1 MKLFI
6 KRNTSLDKSCFTVY
20 DELGNEKY
28 KASFTG
34 SKSVSKLIV
43 SDSSD
48 KAVLK
53 IRKIPIVGTHTF
65 AFKAGK
71 HHITFVMIISSNRIL
86 GYYYGNNW
94 HINGEIA
101 KGNFSIIDVDNSVI
115 ATLKKHTDYIELNI
129 TDDSDELYC
138 VATSIC
144 TNLINT
150 VDKLAIQAV

>member
-6 KRNTSLDKSCFTVY
+6 KRNISPDKSCFTVF
-20 DELGNEKY
+20 DEYGNEKY
-28 KASFTG
+28 NATFTG

-43 SDSSD
+43 SDNAD
-48 KAVLK
+48 KTVLK

-65 AFKAGK
+65 AFKLGK
-71 HHITFVMIISSNRIL
+71 HHITFVMIISPNGIL

-101 KGNFSIIDVDNSVI
+101 KGNFSIIDVDNTVI
-115 ATLKKHTDYIELNI
+115 ATQSKHTRYIELNI

-150 VDKLAIQAV
+150 VDKFAMQAV

>member
-6 KRNTSLDKSCFTVY
+6 KRNISPDKSCFTVF
-20 DELGNEKY
+20 DEYGNEKY
-28 KASFTG
+28 NATFTG

-43 SDSSD
+43 SDNAD
-48 KAVLK
+48 KTVLK

-65 AFKAGK
+65 AFKSGK
-71 HHITFVMIISSNRIL
+71 HHITFVMIISPNGIL

-101 KGNFSIIDVDNSVI
+101 NGNFSIIDVDNSVI
-115 ATLKKHTDYIELNI
+115 ATLRKNTDYSELNI
-129 TDDSDELYC
+129 TDDCDELYC

-150 VDKLAIQAV
+150 VDKFAMQAV

>member
-6 KRNTSLDKSCFTVY
+6 KRNISPDKSCFTVF
-20 DELGNEKY
+20 DEYGNEKY
-28 KASFTG
+28 NATFTG

-43 SDSSD
+43 SDIAD
-48 KAVLK
+48 KTVLK

-65 AFKAGK
+65 AFKSGK

-101 KGNFSIIDVDNSVI
+101 KGNFSIIDVDNTVI
-115 ATLKKHTDYIELNI
+115 ATQSKHTRYIELNI

-150 VDKLAIQAV
+150 VDKFAIQAV

>member
-6 KRNTSLDKSCFTVY
+6 KRNTSPDKSCITVY
-20 DELGNEKY
+20 DEFGNEKY

-43 SDSSD
+43 SDSAD
-48 KAVLK
+48 KAVMK

-115 ATLKKHTDYIELNI
+115 ATLKNNPDYIEI
-129 TDDSDELYC
+129 PTYDENYLCKYY
-138 VATSIC
+138 SY
-144 TNLINT
+144 NT
-150 VDKLAIQAV
+150 QKWYVDAAFKTEWIPS

>member
-6 KRNTSLDKSCFTVY
+6 KRNTSPDKSCFTVF
-20 DELGNEKY
+20 DEYGNEKY
-28 KASFTG
+28 NVSFTG
-34 SKSVSKLIV
+34 SKAVSKLIV
-43 SDSSD
+43 LDNSDNF
-48 KAVLK
+48 VLK
-53 IRKIPIVGTHTF
+53 IRKIPIVGAHTF

-71 HHITFVMIISSNRIL
+71 HHITFVMIISSKGIR

-101 KGNFSIIDVDNSVI
+101 TGNFSIIDVDNSVI
-115 ATLKKHTDYIELNI
+115 ALQSKHTDYLELDI

-150 VDKLAIQAV
+150 VDKLVIQAV

>member
-6 KRNTSLDKSCFTVY
+6 KRNISPDKSCFTVF
-20 DELGNEKY
+20 DEYGNEKY
-28 KASFTG
+28 NATFTG

-43 SDSSD
+43 SENAD
-48 KAVLK
+48 KTVLK

-65 AFKAGK
+65 AFKSGK
-71 HHITFVMIISSNRIL
+71 HHITFVMIISPNGIL

-101 KGNFSIIDVDNSVI
+101 KGNFSIIDVDNTVI
-115 ATLKKHTDYIELNI
+115 ATQSKHTRYIELNI

-150 VDKLAIQAV
+150 VDKFAMQAV

>member
-6 KRNTSLDKSCFTVY
+6 KRNTFPDKSCFTIF
-20 DELGNEKY
+20 DEYGNEKY
-28 KASFTG
+28 NASFTG

-43 SDSSD
+43 SDKAD

-65 AFKAGK
+65 ALKAGK
-71 HHITFVMIISSNRIL
+71 HHITFVMIISSNGII

-94 HINGEIA
+94 HINGEIT
-101 KGNFSIIDVDNSVI
+101 KGNFSIIDVDNSLI
-115 ATLKKHTDYIELNI
+115 ASQSKHADYIELNI
-129 TDDSDELYC
+129 ADDSDELYC

-150 VDKLAIQAV
+150 VDKLAMQAV

>member
-6 KRNTSLDKSCFTVY
+6 KRNTSPDKSCFTIF
-20 DELGNEKY
+20 DEHGNEKY
-28 KASFTG
+28 NASFTG

-43 SDSSD
+43 SDNTD

-53 IRKIPIVGTHTF
+53 IRKIPIVGTHSF
-65 AFKAGK
+65 AFKVGK
-71 HHITFVMIISSNRIL
+71 HHIKFVMIISSNRIL
-86 GYYYGNNW
+86 GYFYGNNW

-101 KGNFSIIDVDNSVI
+101 KGNFSIIDVDNTVI
-115 ATLKKHTDYIELNI
+115 ASQSKHTDYIELNI
-129 TDDSDELYC
+129 ADDSDELYC
-138 VATSIC
+138 LATSIC

>member
-1 MKLFI
+1 M
-6 KRNTSLDKSCFTVY
+6 
-20 DELGNEKY
+20 
-28 KASFTG
+28 
-34 SKSVSKLIV
+34 
-43 SDSSD
+43 
-48 KAVLK
+48 K

-65 AFKAGK
+65 TFKAGK
-71 HHITFVMIISSNRIL
+71 HHITFVMIISSNKIL

-101 KGNFSIIDVDNSVI
+101 KSNFSIIDVDNSVL
-115 ATLKKHTDYIELNI
+115 ATLKKHPDYIELNI

-150 VDKLAIQAV
+150 VDKLAMQAV

>member
-6 KRNTSLDKSCFTVY
+6 KRNISPDKSCFTVF
-20 DELGNEKY
+20 DEYGNEKY
-28 KASFTG
+28 NATFTG

-43 SDSSD
+43 SDNAD
-48 KAVLK
+48 KTVLK

-65 AFKAGK
+65 AFKSGK
-71 HHITFVMIISSNRIL
+71 HHITFVMIISPNGIL

-101 KGNFSIIDVDNSVI
+101 NGNFSIIDVDNSVI
-115 ATLKKHTDYIELNI
+115 ATLRKHTDYSEINI
-129 TDDSDELYC
+129 TDDCDELYI

-150 VDKLAIQAV
+150 VDKFAMQAV

>member
-6 KRNTSLDKSCFTVY
+6 KRNISPDKSCFTVF
-20 DELGNEKY
+20 DEYGNEKY
-28 KASFTG
+28 NATFTG

-43 SDSSD
+43 SDNAD
-48 KAVLK
+48 KTVLK

-65 AFKAGK
+65 AFKSGK

-101 KGNFSIIDVDNSVI
+101 KGNFSIIDVDNTVI
-115 ATLKKHTDYIELNI
+115 ATQSKHTRYIELNI

-150 VDKLAIQAV
+150 VDKFAMQAV

>member
-6 KRNTSLDKSCFTVY
+6 KRNTSPDKSCFTVF
-20 DELGNEKY
+20 DEYGNEKFN
-28 KASFTG
+28 ATFTG

-43 SDSSD
+43 SDNAD
-48 KAVLK
+48 KTVLK

-65 AFKAGK
+65 AFKSGK
-71 HHITFVMIISSNRIL
+71 HHITFVMIISPNGIL

-101 KGNFSIIDVDNSVI
+101 KGNFSIIDVDNTVI
-115 ATLKKHTDYIELNI
+115 ATQSKHTRYIELNI

-150 VDKLAIQAV
+150 VDKFAIQAV

>member
-6 KRNTSLDKSCFTVY
+6 KRNTSPDKSCFTIF
-20 DELGNEKY
+20 DEHGNEKY
-28 KASFTG
+28 NASFTG

-43 SDSSD
+43 SDNAE

-101 KGNFSIIDVDNSVI
+101 KGFVKLCKICGGCGNDNTEYVK
-115 ATLKKHTDYIELNI
+115 A
-129 TDDSDELYC
+129 
-138 VATSIC
+138 
-144 TNLINT
+144 
-150 VDKLAIQAV
+150 AVQMDRKQKMES

>member
-6 KRNTSLDKSCFTVY
+6 KRNTSPDKSCFTIF
-20 DELGNEKY
+20 DEHGNEKY
-28 KASFTG
+28 NASFTG

-43 SDSSD
+43 SDNTD

-71 HHITFVMIISSNRIL
+71 QHITFVMIISSNQIL

-101 KGNFSIIDVDNSVI
+101 MGNFSIINVDNSVI
-115 ATLKKHTDYIELNI
+115 ATLRKHTDYSELNI

-138 VATSIC
+138 VASSIC

-150 VDKLAIQAV
+150 VDKLVMQAV

>member
-6 KRNTSLDKSCFTVY
+6 KRNTSPDKSCFTVF
-20 DELGNEKY
+20 DEHGNEKY
-28 KASFTG
+28 NVSFTG

-43 SDSSD
+43 SDNSD

-115 ATLKKHTDYIELNI
+115 ATLRKHTDYSEINI
-129 TDDSDELYC
+129 TDDSDALYC

-150 VDKLAIQAV
+150 VDKLVIQAV

>member
-6 KRNTSLDKSCFTVY
+6 KRNISPDKSCFTVF
-20 DELGNEKY
+20 DEYGNEKFN
-28 KASFTG
+28 ATFTG

-43 SDSSD
+43 SDNAD
-48 KAVLK
+48 KTVLK

-65 AFKAGK
+65 AFKSGK
-71 HHITFVMIISSNRIL
+71 HHITFVMIISPNGIL

-101 KGNFSIIDVDNSVI
+101 KGNFSIIDVDNTVI
-115 ATLKKHTDYIELNI
+115 ATQSKHTRYIELNI

-150 VDKLAIQAV
+150 VDKFAIQAV